1 MMTLNLIVIVLSLVV
16 VWLWIFQLA
25 AKREED
31 RHWQEWA
38 ERIDEALDEDDGCS
52 PLDEEQRDH
61 FKTLSQ

>member
-1 MMTLNLIVIVLSLVV
+1 MMTLNIVVIVLTIVV
-16 VWLWIFQLA
+16 IWIWIVQLA

-38 ERIDEALDEDDGCS
+38 ERLDEA
-52 PLDEEQRDH
+52 LDEEQRDH